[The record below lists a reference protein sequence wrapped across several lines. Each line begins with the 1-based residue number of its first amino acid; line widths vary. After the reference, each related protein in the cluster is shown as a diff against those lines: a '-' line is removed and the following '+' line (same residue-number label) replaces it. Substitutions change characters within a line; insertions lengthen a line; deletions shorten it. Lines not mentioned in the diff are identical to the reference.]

1 MQTLQKLSEK
11 LTQAVSFL
19 YTKFPLKIAYMIVAI
34 GYVASAF
41 LAISLIVNNALK
53 FRWLNILGCISF
65 IAYGLLINATP
76 VILANAILLC
86 INIFQLLRL
95 YSVKEK
101 FQFIRINEGDLLI
114 NKFLVFYWKDIR
126 KFFPDFIN
134 HNLEPDMFCFVVLRD
149 VSIANIFIAKVDDD
163 GIANVTLN
171 YTVPQYRDY
180 KVGKFIFDRGKDY
193 LISNNINKIVYHKVD
208 NDNHLH
214 FLKVMGFKQELI
226 NDKQCWT
233 KQL

>member
-1 MQTLQKLSEK
+1 MGF
-11 LTQAVSFL
+11 SF
-19 YTKFPLKIAYMIVAI
+19 IVAI
-34 GYVASAF
+34 GYLASAF
-41 LAISLIVNNALK
+41 LAYSLIVNNALK
-53 FRWLNILGCISF
+53 FRWLSIMGCASF
-65 IAYGLLINATP
+65 IIYGILIPAFP
-76 VILANAILLC
+76 VILANSILLC
-86 INIFQLLRL
+86 INVFQLIKL

-149 VSIANIFIAKVDDD
+149 TSIANIFVAKVDGN
-163 GIANVTLN
+163 GIATVALN

-193 LISNNINKIVYHKVD
+193 LISNNINKIVYDKVD
-208 NDNHLH
+208 NKNHLH
-214 FLKVMGFKQELI
+214 FIQVMGFTQELVG
-226 NDKQCWT
+226 DKMCWC